1 MLRPVGTFKF
11 ATAVALLA
19 VALPFAM
26 QPAQATTRSGKEVV
40 DAVCAACHASGANGA
55 PKIGDEKAWSNR
67 AAQGLT
73 SLTRHAIQGIRKMPA
88 HGGNPGV
95 SDFEIELAIT

>member
-1 MLRPVGTFKF
+1 M
-11 ATAVALLA
+11 VAL
-19 VALPFAM
+19 VAPIA
-26 QPAQATTRSGKEVV
+26 QHEAQASARSGKEVV
-40 DAVCAACHASGANGA
+40 DEVCAACHASGANGA
-55 PKIGDEKAWSNR
+55 PKIGDEKAWKDR